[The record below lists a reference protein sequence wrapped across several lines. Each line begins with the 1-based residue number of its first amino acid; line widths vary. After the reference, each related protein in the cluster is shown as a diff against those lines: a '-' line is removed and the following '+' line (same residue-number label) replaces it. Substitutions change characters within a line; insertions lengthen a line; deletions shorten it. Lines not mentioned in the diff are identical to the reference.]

1 MRLALT
7 HRRLSVLMSMASL
20 LAFAGGAGV
29 EPVAATLAGT
39 GLVLALFWQPSA
51 TLARRLEKAW
61 LPLAVLLVLRAMFVL
76 VAREDVVIPVVDLLF
91 LLLIAE
97 ALRPLEAQNDT
108 RLYSL
113 SFALLLAST
122 AYRPGLLFAVAFL
135 AYVGLA
141 TVAFMVGHLRRL
153 GERHGTGEVPIPRAF
168 LLTTASL
175 SAVILAFSAVVFLT
189 FPRVSRGWAGRGDP
203 PTGSIAGFADE
214 VTLGSHGS
222 RIFGN
227 PQIVLRVEFPGGIP
241 SDFRSLH
248 WRGRSYDHFD
258 GIRWSRS
265 PRLPPSLAPSSW
277 YAAWGRELL
286 EQRIYSAPLDA
297 RVLFALHPVVD
308 VDAQPGIQPIVDNVG
323 DLLYWGS
330 AAPAYTVQSIREWPS
345 PEALRSARE
354 GFVPARQFF
363 LQTPPLSA
371 EVRSLADS
379 LLGGLPTPYDKAQR
393 LVDWLQREF
402 AYTRELPSSARE
414 ATLDHF
420 LLQRKAGHCE
430 YFSTAMAVL
439 LRSQGVPA
447 REVNGFLGGEWS
459 QFGDYLAVTQNQAHA
474 WVEVWFPGFGWVPF
488 DPTPVGSGEG
498 VSDRAWFWPGR
509 FLFDAL
515 QHRWNKWILDYSFQ
529 TQLGLLQKTQK
540 LLSPDAGRNS
550 APPDRES
557 DGLPH
562 PILWWLAGI
571 LLLAMTGSRFLRQ
584 AARISPST
592 RLFLRLRE
600 VSRRAGIPE
609 EMLHSPLSLTRH
621 LESARHPAAAPAG
634 KVVNGYLWDRYSGH
648 PIGREALSEMER
660 ALREAKSALRKRS
673 PSPSRSESWTPSWS
687 KDGPRRSVPEPIRRA
702 PDEPDRPTLGERND

>member
-1 MRLALT
+1 MTLALT

-51 TLARRLEKAW
+51 TLARGMEKVW
-61 LPLAVLLVLRAMFVL
+61 LPLAVLLVLRAVL
-76 VAREDVVIPVVDLLF
+76 ALVVREDVVIPVVDLLF

-97 ALRPLEAQNDT
+97 SLRPLDAQNDT
-108 RLYSL
+108 RLYAL

-122 AYRPGLLFAVAFL
+122 AYRPGLLFAAAFL
-135 AYVGLA
+135 GYVGLA
-141 TVAFMVGHLRRL
+141 TVALMVGHLRRS

-168 LLTTASL
+168 LLTTAAL
-175 SAVILAFSAVVFLT
+175 SAITLAFSAVVFLT
-189 FPRVSRGWAGRGDP
+189 FPRVSQGWAGRGAP
-203 PTGSIAGFADE
+203 PAGSIAGFADE
-214 VTLGSHGS
+214 VTLGGHGS

-241 SDFRSLH
+241 PDYRNLH

-277 YAAWGRELL
+277 YAAWGPELL

-308 VDAQPGIQPIVDNVG
+308 IDPQPGTQPIVDNVG

-330 AAPAYTVQSIREWPS
+330 AAPAYTVKSIRGRPS

-393 LVDWLQREF
+393 LVDWFREEF
-402 AYTRELPSSARE
+402 AYTRELPASARE

-420 LLQRKAGHCE
+420 LLQRRAGHCE
-430 YFSTAMAVL
+430 YFSTALTVL

-488 DPTPVGSGEG
+488 DPTPAGSGEG
-498 VSDRAWFWPGR
+498 SSDRAWFWPGR

-529 TQLGLLQKTQK
+529 TQFGLLQRSQE
-540 LLSPDAGRNS
+540 LLSRNAGQNS
-550 APPDRES
+550 ALPDREG
-557 DGLPH
+557 DGLPD
-562 PILWWLAGI
+562 PILWWLAGTF
-571 LLLAMTGSRFLRQ
+571 LLATAGFRILRR
-584 AARISPST
+584 ATRIPPST
-592 RLFLRLRE
+592 RLFLKLRE
-600 VSRRAGIPE
+600 VSRKAGVPE
-609 EMLHSPLSLTRH
+609 ERLHSPLSLTRH
-621 LESARHPAAAPAG
+621 LASTRHPAATPAG
-634 KVVNGYLWDRYSGH
+634 KVVSGYLRNRYSGH
-648 PIGREALSEMER
+648 PLGEEALSEMR
-660 ALREAKSALRKRS
+660 QALREAKSALRKGRS
-673 PSPSRSESWTPSWS
+673 R
-687 KDGPRRSVPEPIRRA
+687 
-702 PDEPDRPTLGERND
+702 